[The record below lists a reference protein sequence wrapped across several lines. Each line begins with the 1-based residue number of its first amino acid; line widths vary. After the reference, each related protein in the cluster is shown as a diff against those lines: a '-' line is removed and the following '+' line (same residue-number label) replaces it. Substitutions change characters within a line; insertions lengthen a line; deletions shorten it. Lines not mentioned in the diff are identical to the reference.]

1 MKIFLTGIAGF
12 IGFHVA
18 KKLCDQGH
26 DVIAIDSINNYYDE
40 DLKKARLENLGI
52 NNSQNNNYIISTKY
66 ENLTFK
72 KLDLTDSDN
81 LNILFEE
88 HDFEIVCNLAA
99 QAGVRYSISNPST
112 YIDSNIYGFL
122 NLLEAS
128 RKNSIKHVVYA
139 SSSSVYGLNAD
150 YPYSVSQSTDHP
162 ASLYAASKKSN
173 ELIAHSYSHI
183 HKIPTTGLRFF
194 TVYGP
199 WGRPDM
205 AYFIFTKAA
214 YEGQEILIFNN
225 GDLFRDF
232 TYIDDI
238 VDGISVILETPFR
251 QVSKWDNINPDNS
264 FSSAPYRIYNI
275 GNNTPINL
283 IDFVEIIES
292 ITNKKIKKKMMGMQ
306 PGDIYK
312 TFADIDNIK
321 DQFGF
326 NPKVDIKSGLTKFN
340 KWYKEYYNC

>member
-1 MKIFLTGIAGF
+1 MRQAL
-12 IGFHVA
+12 
-18 KKLCDQGH
+18 LYM
-26 DVIAIDSINNYYDE
+26 DSMQIHI
-40 DLKKARLENLGI
+40 LLVNLPR
-52 NNSQNNNYIISTKY
+52 S
-66 ENLTFK
+66 
-72 KLDLTDSDN
+72 
-81 LNILFEE
+81 
-88 HDFEIVCNLAA
+88 
-99 QAGVRYSISNPST
+99 PSRAFT
-112 YIDSNIYGFL
+112 AF
-122 NLLEAS
+122 
-128 RKNSIKHVVYA
+128 
-139 SSSSVYGLNAD
+139 
-150 YPYSVSQSTDHP
+150 
-162 ASLYAASKKSN
+162 KKSN

-275 GNNTPINL
+275 
-283 IDFVEIIES
+283 VIIH
-292 ITNKKIKKKMMGMQ
+292 Q
-306 PGDIYK
+306 
-312 TFADIDNIK
+312 
-321 DQFGF
+321 
-326 NPKVDIKSGLTKFN
+326 
-340 KWYKEYYNC
+340 

>member
-1 MKIFLTGIAGF
+1 
-12 IGFHVA
+12 
-18 KKLCDQGH
+18 
-26 DVIAIDSINNYYDE
+26 
-40 DLKKARLENLGI
+40 
-52 NNSQNNNYIISTKY
+52 
-66 ENLTFK
+66 
-72 KLDLTDSDN
+72 
-81 LNILFEE
+81 
-88 HDFEIVCNLAA
+88 
-99 QAGVRYSISNPST
+99 
-112 YIDSNIYGFL
+112 
-122 NLLEAS
+122 
-128 RKNSIKHVVYA
+128 
-139 SSSSVYGLNAD
+139 
-150 YPYSVSQSTDHP
+150 
-162 ASLYAASKKSN
+162 
-173 ELIAHSYSHI
+173 
-183 HKIPTTGLRFF
+183 
-194 TVYGP
+194 
-199 WGRPDM
+199 M

-283 IDFVEIIES
+283 MDFVEIIES

>member
-112 YIDSNIYGFL
+112 YI
-122 NLLEAS
+122 A
-128 RKNSIKHVVYA
+128 
-139 SSSSVYGLNAD
+139 
-150 YPYSVSQSTDHP
+150 VSYTH
-162 ASLYAASKKSN
+162 LR
-173 ELIAHSYSHI
+173 AH
-183 HKIPTTGLRFF
+183 
-194 TVYGP
+194 
-199 WGRPDM
+199 
-205 AYFIFTKAA
+205 
-214 YEGQEILIFNN
+214 
-225 GDLFRDF
+225 
-232 TYIDDI
+232 
-238 VDGISVILETPFR
+238 ET
-251 QVSKWDNINPDNS
+251 
-264 FSSAPYRIYNI
+264 
-275 GNNTPINL
+275 
-283 IDFVEIIES
+283 
-292 ITNKKIKKKMMGMQ
+292 
-306 PGDIYK
+306 
-312 TFADIDNIK
+312 
-321 DQFGF
+321 
-326 NPKVDIKSGLTKFN
+326 
-340 KWYKEYYNC
+340 